1 MADEIKFSE
10 DELKSLQE
18 LQNSY
23 QEKQLQFGQ
32 LKVQSV
38 LLHQQLDALEAREV
52 ELEEEYGEVQK
63 SEQKL
68 ADDLNKKY
76 GPGSLD
82 PATGVF
88 TPQPAAPAEVAD
100 VPDMAKAPAADAE
113 A

>member
-32 LKVQSV
+32 LKVQNV
-38 LLHQQLDALEAREV
+38 LLSQQMEALETREV
-52 ELEEEYGEVQK
+52 ELEEEYSGVQK
-63 SEQKL
+63 TEQKL
-68 ADDLNKKY
+68 VEDLNKKY

-82 PATGVF
+82 PASGVF
-88 TPQPAAPAEVAD
+88 TPQPAEPAVAD
-100 VPDMAKAPAADAE
+100 VPDMAKAPAADTE